1 MNIISFCAYVL
12 IGLLFSGNVFA
23 AERKGIQAIG
33 LSRWSDASTNN
44 LATAI
49 KESGCRRFEFT
60 FMPFFNPEEPFKN
73 VETLLAIP
81 RIRKVETIFLSWRD
95 EKVMNG
101 SWPETLAILQQR
113 AREVNS
119 HVNGVRDKVEIIVL
133 VPMLEDQWTQARWLE
148 AVHAI
153 AGQMDSGA
161 KVSFRRSVNSGS
173 DMPPPSISTR
183 LKNGKVHTFTST
195 RLEAHRIDH
204 TGNAQVI
211 SNDGRLV
218 YQDAR
223 ISGKY
228 ETRSS
233 LIDGPGE
240 STSLAS
246 WTSEANMSSK
256 VSLLWRPSYNLF
268 TRTYSGNEI
277 RYRKSD
283 EPLENRTD
291 SDSDP
296 AVNAFE
302 KEVVKS
308 FLR

>member
-1 MNIISFCAYVL
+1 MKIISFCTYILV
-12 IGLLFSGNVFA
+12 GLLFCGNVFA

-33 LSRWSDASTNN
+33 LSRWSDASAGN
-44 LATAI
+44 LAAAI
-49 KESGCRRFEFT
+49 KESGCRRFEFS

-73 VETLLAIP
+73 VETLIAIP
-81 RIRKVETIFLSWRD
+81 KAGKVETIFLSWRD
-95 EKVMNG
+95 EKVMNDG
-101 SWPETLAILQQR
+101 WSEALDILKQR

-119 HVNGVRDKVEIIVL
+119 HVNGVRDRVENIVL
-133 VPMLEDQWTQARWLE
+133 IPMLEDQWTQARWLE

-153 AGQMDSGA
+153 AGQLDSGA
-161 KVSFRRSVNSGS
+161 KVTFRRSVNSGS

-183 LKNGKVHTFTST
+183 LKNGKDHTFTST

-204 TGNAQVI
+204 RGPAQVI

-218 YQDAR
+218 YQDAG
-223 ISGKY
+223 ISGKF
-228 ETRSS
+228 ETKSS
-233 LIDGPGE
+233 LSDGTGE
-240 STSLAS
+240 SASLAS
-246 WTSEANMSSK
+246 WTSEANTSAK
-256 VSLLWRPSYNLF
+256 VSLLWRPSYNLY
-268 TRTYSGNEI
+268 TRTYSGDEI
-277 RYRKSD
+277 RYRKPD
-283 EPLENRTD
+283 VLIGNRTD